1 MTVDQTHPCCAV
13 VELRQYTLHAGQR
26 DVLIDL
32 FDREFV
38 DPQETAGMHIVGQFR
53 DLDDPNR
60 FVWVRGFGGMPER
73 RMALET
79 FYEGPVWAAHRDTAN
94 ATMQDSSNA
103 RLLEP
108 VLLSDEYPRLS
119 TPRRP
124 SADPVNTDA
133 VVHITSCELGA
144 PPDERLGTF
153 VGQVLAPA
161 LEATGPP
168 PVAAFVTKAARNDYP
183 QLPLR
188 PGRVLVWVT
197 RFGDLREQQD
207 SQRAQEASSLWASVR
222 IELERRTTHSP
233 TVLRLSPTARSQL
246 R

>member
-38 DPQETAGMHIVGQFR
+38 DTQETAGMHIVGQFR

-60 FVWVRGFGGMPER
+60 FVWVRGFGGMRER
-73 RMALET
+73 RTALET

-108 VLLSDEYPRLS
+108 LLLSDEYPRLS
-119 TPRRP
+119 APRRP
-124 SADPVNTDA
+124 GADPVHSDA
-133 VVHITSCELGA
+133 VVQITACELAA
-144 PPDERLGTF
+144 PPDEQLSTF
-153 VGQVLAPA
+153 VGQVLAPG

-168 PVAAFVTKAARNDYP
+168 PVAVLVTTAARNDYP
-183 QLPLR
+183 KLPLR
-188 PGRVLVWVT
+188 PGRVLVWIN
-197 RFGDLREQQD
+197 RFGDPGEQQE
-207 SQRAQEASSLWASVR
+207 SQRAQEASSLWAGVR
-222 IELERRTTHSP
+222 IELARRSTHPP